1 MEFHMS
7 KHTNDTKSQTIRHV
21 HPVPSIAHSDHKIKP
36 LDRKSEERE
45 THESTPQEINQ
56 PK

>member
-7 KHTNDTKSQTIRHV
+7 KHTNDTKRQTIRHV

-36 LDRKSEERE
+36 LDRKSEERR